1 MTPFFISHDLYL
13 LFDPNSTL
21 GRKTHAL
28 ALSLNHVVHTIDI
41 MGKTVTPLR
50 WKEIIGMLGLSPKQL
65 LNTGHPDYERIIAG
79 KEYSEKDFLE
89 VLYQNPQLVIGPIG
103 ILQNKA
109 VLCDDPK
116 DILKLDLTP
125 GAEKAAYQF

>member
-13 LFDPNSTL
+13 LYDPNSNL
-21 GRKTHAL
+21 GRKTHAIS
-28 ALSLNHVVHTIDI
+28 LSLNHVVHTMDI
-41 MGKTVTPLR
+41 MDKTVTPLR
-50 WKEIIGMLGLSPKQL
+50 WKEIIGLLGIRPKQL
-65 LNTGHPDYERIIAG
+65 LNTGHPDYERIISG
-79 KEYSEKDFLE
+79 KEYSEEDFLE
-89 VLYQNPQLVIGPIG
+89 VLFQNPQLVIGPIG
-103 ILQNKA
+103 IFQNKA